1 MSSAVFH
8 VSRALQVMR
17 RDLTG
22 SAVEKRSPTESDDSL
37 AAGRDFDWRG

>member
-8 VSRALQVMR
+8 VSRVLQVMR

-22 SAVEKRSPTESDDSL
+22 SAVEKRSPTETDGPL
-37 AAGRDFDWRG
+37 AVGRDFNWRG